1 MAGVYEQSRKGNAVL
16 EKLGGR
22 VSEREQDDMVREAY
36 DEGRRQSQDDLMLDV
51 RFSDGS
57 RCALSYGYLVKIE
70 YSPSDQLRLMFGLD
84 TVVVEGRRLL
94 PLYELLRRHR
104 AKYVQEGTVAEDGLK
119 PEEASHIDR
128 ITFEKGKEDA

>member
-1 MAGVYEQSRKGNAVL
+1 MAGAYEKSRKGNAVL

-22 VSEREQDDMVREAY
+22 VPAREQDDMVREAY

-70 YSPSDQLRLMFGLD
+70 YNPSDQLKLMFGLD

-104 AKYVQEGTVAEDGLK
+104 AKYVQEGTAAEDGLK
-119 PEEASHIDR
+119 PEDAPHIDR
-128 ITFEKGKEDA
+128 INFEKGKEDA

>member
-1 MAGVYEQSRKGNAVL
+1 MAGVYEQTRKGNAVL

-22 VSEREQDDMVREAY
+22 IADREPEESVREAY
-36 DEGRRQSQDDLMLDV
+36 DERPRRSDDDLMLDV

-57 RCALSYGYLVKIE
+57 RSALNYGYLVRID
-70 YSPSDQLRLMFGLD
+70 YQPSDQLKLMFGLD

-104 AKYVQEGTVAEDGLK
+104 AKYVQEGTAAEDGLK
-119 PEEASHIDR
+119 PEEAPHIDR
-128 ITFEKGKEDA
+128 INFEKGKEDA